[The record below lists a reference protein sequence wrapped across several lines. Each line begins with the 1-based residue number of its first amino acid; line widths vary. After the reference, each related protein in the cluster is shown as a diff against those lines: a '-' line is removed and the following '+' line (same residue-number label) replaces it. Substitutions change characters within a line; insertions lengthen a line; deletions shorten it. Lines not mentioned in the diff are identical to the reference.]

1 MDFALAVPDFLG
13 PAAATRLVVPRESA
27 TLTGRPLRAA
37 CACLADFLAL
47 ISVLGDLG
55 TGLMTGFGVSDFG
68 DTASGLEAAIAKP
81 QNSIVVKLWPK
92 CFRILAS
99 FHD

>member
-47 ISVLGDLG
+47 AIFSCVAGMSGRYGAELPWRGTKSVAPAP
-55 TGLMTGFGVSDFG
+55 TRWAPLMLLT
-68 DTASGLEAAIAKP
+68 
-81 QNSIVVKLWPK
+81 
-92 CFRILAS
+92 CFS
-99 FHD
+99 